1 MLPTMTSLQAK
12 IFATFIGVGLVVATL
27 IGAYR
32 WRTWKRQIK
41 VWGDFA
47 ASRGWRFESQPGFM
61 YSIGTL
67 RLDGEHAGR
76 PFIVETEHR
85 GYGRHWHIV
94 TIIRHDLGPRFPR
107 EVTIR
112 PEKLA
117 HKLGKLIG
125 VRDEEIGDTQLD
137 AALDLKNVTPQAR
150 DLLLGGRLHRPLL
163 NLVRGFETF
172 TIENGKLTAEVI
184 DVPRTTIALYT
195 LLAPVRELADAMPSS
210 RDASHEGDATPEAAG
225 A

>member
-1 MLPTMTSLQAK
+1 MTILQVK
-12 IFATFIGVGLVVATL
+12 IFATFLGVGLAIVSL
-27 IGAYR
+27 IGAYY
-32 WRTWKRQIK
+32 WRIWKRQIK

-47 ASRGWRFESQPGFM
+47 ASRGWRFEFQPGFM
-61 YSIGTL
+61 NLIGTL

-85 GYGRHWHIV
+85 GFGRYRHIV

-210 RDASHEGDATPEAAG
+210 RDASHEHEGDATPEAAG